1 MNAYN
6 HESLYSSFNM
16 LEEINHMF

>member
-1 MNAYN
+1 MNAFN

-16 LEEINHMF
+16 LEEINHMY